1 MKRGEN
7 GLTDQDVQS
16 CRQNLEK
23 TPMAEFEKRVDRQ
36 KMTTDNKSTINMRLF
51 FIIISFVSEM
61 KVKQRA
67 KRKKREYV
75 RFSFS
80 VSVWNARK

>member
-67 KRKKREYV
+67 RGSMFVFPSPSLFGMRENEIY
-75 RFSFS
+75 
-80 VSVWNARK
+80 